1 VSTIHIASPHR
12 SGRWQTITP
21 IVLAALFLVGGGNS
35 TFAQT
40 SEAAIIEAFT
50 ESARQYALLHRRAEA
65 ALPPVDRGADLA
77 AITDGITRLASVIR
91 VERRNAR
98 QGDLLTPAIA
108 PLLRERIAAAL
119 AEHEVSVAD
128 LLAAEAAAGVDG
140 PLVPLNVNDSFP
152 WRYATGMLP
161 CLIEAL
167 PELPPELQYR
177 IVGYT
182 LVLVDVHASLI
193 VDLLPDALQATELR

>member
-1 VSTIHIASPHR
+1 MTLIALIALS
-12 SGRWQTITP
+12 
-21 IVLAALFLVGGGNS
+21 LAGAAGS
-35 TFAQT
+35 AFAQT

-65 ALPPVDRGADLA
+65 GIPPIDRTADLA
-77 AITDGITRLASVIR
+77 AITDGIAKLAGVIR
-91 VERRNAR
+91 VERRDAR

>member
-1 VSTIHIASPHR
+1 MFTTHIASPHR
-12 SGRWQTITP
+12 SWHAMTLIAL
-21 IVLAALFLVGGGNS
+21 IALSLAGAAGS
-35 TFAQT
+35 AFAQT

-65 ALPPVDRGADLA
+65 GIPPIDRTADLA
-77 AITDGITRLASVIR
+77 AITDGIAKLAGVIR
-91 VERRNAR
+91 VERRDAR